1 MAREKRR
8 ETLKQRAESS
18 FSPMRTGTRVGFRH
32 ASSRVKERGPSREP
46 PASDASRREKRP
58 PGEGHRPWRFSRC
71 EAQISWRWPN
81 AVPPSISAPLTKLPP
96 RASVSTPH
104 MVACSLHSPRH
115 GDGCGL
121 HGTPSSG
128 TASAGRCRLE
138 RSKGGCLPLRVRE
151 LTRAALP
158 ETRDG
163 KPQEQSSSRASGG
176 RARGEFSRSAT
187 SLRGP
192 SGAAI
197 RHRGSEVLSPQ
208 GHANLGRSTHANV
221 GVQRPGG

>member
-1 MAREKRR
+1 MRGTNLLALAQCGTALNLGATDQTAASSIRLYSPYGGVLPSFPPPTRR
-8 ETLKQRAESS
+8 W
-18 FSPMRTGTRVGFRH
+18 MRPPRHTFFRH
-32 ASSRVKERGPSREP
+32 GER
-46 PASDASRREKRP
+46 
-58 PGEGHRPWRFSRC
+58 
-71 EAQISWRWPN
+71 
-81 AVPPSISAPLTKLPP
+81 
-96 RASVSTPH
+96 
-104 MVACSLHSPRH
+104 
-115 GDGCGL
+115 
-121 HGTPSSG
+121 
-128 TASAGRCRLE
+128 GRCRLE